1 MTQISTFFGLQQSL
15 RGLLAHQRA
24 MDVTGHNITNANT
37 EGYSR
42 QEAVMAAATPYDIE
56 AGLLVDGGGAM
67 LGGGVDIQAFR
78 RIRDGFLDLQY
89 RAQSMAL
96 GSYEGTSS
104 ALEQV
109 EQGLSEP
116 GQNGI
121 SAQLDKFWSAWSS
134 VANNPENLA
143 TRQNLV
149 EQGRILTGAIQ
160 DLNGRITTIENQ
172 VNAEYASITGPSG
185 DVKAMADE
193 IAKLNGAIK
202 FAVADGDSPNDL
214 YDRRDQLLDQLSSLA
229 QVSVTDLG
237 NGAIRVNFGDAAA
250 PLVDDTATPVTWP
263 QALSAPGG
271 KLGALLQLTAPL
283 VPVPPATQA
292 WTLESYRADLNAFA
306 KKVADDVNALH
317 NPGGTGTNFFT
328 YGAAGTEAASLTV
341 NVAATG
347 VRYATGAASGANDI
361 AVAIAKLRGSGAD
374 QQYQAIVARIG
385 SDVRNTDRLQSNAE
399 VLTSAINDRR
409 QSTSGV
415 SMDEEMT
422 NLVRFQRGYQASAR
436 AMNTVDEMLD
446 QLINR
451 TGRVGL

>member
-1 MTQISTFFGLQQSL
+1 MTQISTFFGLHQTL

-42 QEAVMAAATPYDIE
+42 QEAIMAAATPYDIE

-89 RAQSMAL
+89 RAQSMSQ
-96 GSYEGTSS
+96 GQYEATSS

-109 EQGLSEP
+109 EEGLSEP
-116 GQNGI
+116 GANGI
-121 SAQLDKFWSAWSS
+121 AAQLDKYWSAWSA

-149 EQGRILTGAIQ
+149 EQARILAGSIK
-160 DLNGRITTIENQ
+160 DLDARLSTIKSQ
-172 VNAEYASITGPSG
+172 VGAEYASITGANG
-185 DVKAMADE
+185 DVKSMADE
-193 IAKLNGAIK
+193 IAKLNQAIK
-202 FAVADGDSPNDL
+202 FAVADGDQPNDL
-214 YDRRDQLLDQLSSLA
+214 YDRRDVLLDKLSSLA

-237 NGAIRVNFGDAAA
+237 NGAISVNFGDAAS
-250 PLVDDTATPVTWP
+250 PLVNDGAVTWP
-263 QALSAPGG
+263 QT
-271 KLGALLQLTAPL
+271 LTAPL
-283 VPVPPATQA
+283 VPVPPSTTPG
-292 WTLESYRADLNAFA
+292 TLESYRADLNAFA

-347 VRYATGAASGANDI
+347 VRYATGTATGSNDI
-361 AVAIAKLRGSGAD
+361 AIAIAKLRGSAAD
-374 QQYQAIVARIG
+374 QQYQALVARIG
-385 SDVRNTDRLQSNAE
+385 SDVRNTGRLASSAQTLAG
-399 VLTSAINDRR
+399 AINDRR

-415 SMDEEMT
+415 SMDEEMS

>member
-1 MTQISTFFGLQQSL
+1 MTQISTFFGLHQSL

-37 EGYSR
+37 DGYSR

-78 RIRDGFLDLQY
+78 RVRDGFLDLQF
-89 RAQSMAL
+89 RAQSLRL
-96 GSYEGTSS
+96 GEYSGTAS
-104 ALEQV
+104 AMSQV
-109 EQGLSEP
+109 EEGLSEP
-116 GQNGI
+116 GENGI
-121 SAQLDKFWSAWSS
+121 AAQLDKFWSSWSS

-149 EQGRILTGAIQ
+149 EQARILSGAIK
-160 DLNGRITTIENQ
+160 DLDARLTTITSQ
-172 VNAEYASITGPSG
+172 VNAEYASITGANG
-185 DVKAMADE
+185 DVRSMADE
-193 IAKLNGAIK
+193 IAKLNQAIK
-202 FAVADGDSPNDL
+202 FAVADGDQPNDL
-214 YDRRDQLLDQLSSLA
+214 LDARDLLLDKLSSLA

-237 NGAIRVNFGDAAA
+237 NGAIRVNFGDAAT
-250 PLVDDTATPVTWP
+250 PLVDDATVTWP
-263 QALSAPGG
+263 QALTAPGG

-283 VPVPPATQA
+283 TATPPGTI
-292 WTLESYRADLNAFA
+292 ESYRADLNAFA
-306 KKVADDVNALH
+306 KKLADDVNALH

-328 YGAAGTEAASLTV
+328 YGAAGTEASSLTV

-347 VRYATGAASGANDI
+347 VRYATSTATGANDI
-361 AVAIAKLRGSGAD
+361 AVAIAKLRGQGGD
-374 QQYQAIVARIG
+374 QQYQSLVARIG
-385 SDVRNTDRLQSNAE
+385 ADVRNTQRLESNAQ
-399 VLTSAINDRR
+399 VLAGAIDDRR
-409 QSTSGV
+409 QSVAGV
-415 SMDEEMT
+415 SMDEEMS

-436 AMNTVDEMLD
+436 VMSTVDEMLD

>member
-1 MTQISTFFGLQQSL
+1 MTQISTFFGLQQTL

-24 MDVTGHNITNANT
+24 LDVTGHNITNANT

-42 QEAVMAAATPYDIE
+42 QDAVMAAATPYDIE

-89 RAQSMAL
+89 RAQNMKL
-96 GSYEGTSS
+96 GEYTGTSD

-116 GQNGI
+116 GENGI
-121 SAQLDKFWSAWSS
+121 AAQLDKFWSAWSA

-149 EQGRILTGAIQ
+149 EQARILSGSIK
-160 DLNGRITTIENQ
+160 DLDARVTTIENQ
-172 VNAEYASITGPSG
+172 VNAEYASVTGPNG
-185 DVKAMADE
+185 DVKSMADE

-202 FAVADGDSPNDL
+202 FAVADGDQPNDL
-214 YDRRDQLLDQLSSLA
+214 YDRRDVLLDKLSSLA

-237 NGAIRVNFGDAAA
+237 NGAISVNFGDAAT
-250 PLVDDTATPVTWP
+250 PLVNDATVTWP
-263 QALSAPGG
+263 QTLTNPGG

-283 VPVPPATQA
+283 VPVPPSTTPG
-292 WTLESYRADLNAFA
+292 TLESYRADLNAFA
-306 KKVADDVNALH
+306 KKVADDVNLLH

-328 YGAAGTEAASLTV
+328 YGAPGTEAASLTV

-347 VRYATGAASGANDI
+347 VRYATGTASGSNDI
-361 AVAIAKLRGSGAD
+361 AIAIAKLRGGAGD
-374 QQYQAIVARIG
+374 QQYQALVARIG
-385 SDVRNTDRLQSNAE
+385 SDVRNTDRLESSAST
-399 VLTSAINDRR
+399 LAGAINDRR

-422 NLVRFQRGYQASAR
+422 NLIKFQRGYQASAR

>member
-42 QEAVMAAATPYDIE
+42 QEAVMAAAAPYDIE

-89 RAQSMAL
+89 RAQSLRL
-96 GSYEGTSS
+96 GEYDATASS
-104 ALEQV
+104 LQQIE
-109 EQGLSEP
+109 EGLSEP
-116 GQNGI
+116 GENGI
-121 SAQLDKFWSAWSS
+121 AAQLDKFWSSWSS

-149 EQGRILTGAIQ
+149 EQARILSGAIK
-160 DLNGRITTIENQ
+160 DLDARITTIKGQ
-172 VNAEYASITGPSG
+172 ATAEYASITGASG

-193 IAKLNGAIK
+193 IAKLNAAIK
-202 FAVADGDSPNDL
+202 FAVADGDQPNDL
-214 YDRRDQLLDQLSSLA
+214 YDRRDILLDKLSSFA

-237 NGAIRVNFGDAAA
+237 NGAISVNFGDAAT
-250 PLVDDTATPVTWP
+250 PLVNDGTVTWP
-263 QALSAPGG
+263 QALTAPGG
-271 KLGALLQLTAPL
+271 RLGALLQLTAP
-283 VPVPPATQA
+283 VTATPPGA
-292 WTLESYRADLNAFA
+292 LESYRTDLNAFA
-306 KKVADDVNALH
+306 KKLADDVNALH

-347 VRYATGAASGANDI
+347 VRFATGTATGSNDI

-374 QQYQAIVARIG
+374 QQYQALVARIG
-385 SDVRNTDRLQSNAE
+385 SDVRNTERLQANAE
-399 VLTSAINDRR
+399 VLTGAINDRR

-422 NLVRFQRGYQASAR
+422 NLIRFQRGYQASAR
-436 AMNTVDEMLD
+436 AMSTIDEMLD
-446 QLINR
+446 VLINR
-451 TGRVGL
+451 AGRVGL

>member
-24 MDVTGHNITNANT
+24 IDVTGHNITNANT

-89 RAQSMAL
+89 RAQSLRL
-96 GSYEGTSS
+96 GEYSGTAS
-104 ALEQV
+104 AMSQIE
-109 EQGLSEP
+109 EGLSEP
-116 GQNGI
+116 GENGI
-121 SAQLDKFWSAWSS
+121 AAQLDKFWSSWSA
-134 VANNPENLA
+134 VANAPENLA

-149 EQGRILTGAIQ
+149 EQAKVLAGAIT
-160 DLNGRITTIENQ
+160 DLDARITTIKAQ
-172 VNAEYASITGPSG
+172 VSAEYSSITGPTG
-185 DVKAMADE
+185 DIKSMADE
-193 IAKLNGAIK
+193 IAKLNAAIK
-202 FAVADGDSPNDL
+202 FAVADGDQPNDL
-214 YDRRDQLLDQLSSLA
+214 LDRRDVLLDQLSSYA

-237 NGAIRVNFGDAAA
+237 NGAISVNFGDAAT
-250 PLVDDTATPVTWP
+250 PLVNDGTVTWP
-263 QALSAPGG
+263 QTLTAPGG

-283 VPVPPATQA
+283 VPVPPSTTPG
-292 WTLESYRADLNAFA
+292 TLESYRADLNAFA

-328 YGAAGTEAASLTV
+328 YGAAGTEAASLAV
-341 NVAATG
+341 NVTATG
-347 VRYATGAASGANDI
+347 VRYATGAATGANDI
-361 AVAIAKLRGSGAD
+361 AIAIAKLRGSGAD
-374 QQYQAIVARIG
+374 QSYQSLVARIG
-385 SDVRNTDRLQSNAE
+385 ADVRNTLRLEDNAK
-399 VLTSAINDRR
+399 VLTGAIDDRR

-415 SMDEEMT
+415 SMDEEMS

-436 AMNTVDEMLD
+436 AMSTIDEMLD
-446 QLINR
+446 VLINR
-451 TGRVGL
+451 AGRVGL